1 MKVRFLSGS
10 YGNGVFGSSVS
21 VFEEWHSIVT
31 EQFFRRHLATSLY
44 IRSEMSRSGKNEN
57 FSRSGKRQETF

>member
-21 VFEEWHSIVT
+21 VFEEWLSIVT
-31 EQFFRRHLATSLY
+31 EQFFRRHLATFLY
-44 IRSEMSRSGKNEN
+44 IKSEMSRSGK
-57 FSRSGKRQETF
+57 SQETF